1 MKTRTGSGMDEYWD
15 DESAKAEEESHVEE
29 SASGLQDKG
38 QPQPASAAA
47 SASAADDEKSDPF
60 TDGLDDDPLDDS
72 DEENAAPE
80 DAADEQLQDPPD
92 EENAPDD
99 EQAKDSAARQARQ
112 QDDLPLFNHFLRVK
126 NDAVKK
132 APLDLSDTHAPLGVR
147 LEKYRK
153 DAGLTLDEVYA
164 RTHIVQDYLL
174 NLEQGNYG
182 ELTGKIYAQR
192 HIATLCQCYGLDQGV
207 KEELQDLLSREYDKS
222 GFGVR
227 ETPLPISDTSSESR
241 NGSST
246 LISKLPGII
255 ISFLLV
261 VLVVMILLA
270 IIVPLLSK
278 SHRKTSNPRDMAPL
292 VVPREHR
299 PHILPIPK

>member
-15 DESAKAEEESHVEE
+15 DESANAEEESQVKE
-29 SASGLQDKG
+29 SASLPQDKEQQEAQAPSG
-38 QPQPASAAA
+38 ALATAS
-47 SASAADDEKSDPF
+47 DDEKSDPF
-60 TDGLDDDPLDDS
+60 TDGLDDEPLDSELGD
-72 DEENAAPE
+72 P
-80 DAADEQLQDPPD
+80 DAVETADEQLQDPP
-92 EENAPDD
+92 EEEASAGTEPANVNA
-99 EQAKDSAARQARQ
+99 EKEFQRH
-112 QDDLPLFNHFLRVK
+112 DDLPLFNHFLRVK
-126 NDAVKK
+126 NDAGKK
-132 APLDLSDTHAPLGVR
+132 APLDFTDTHEKLGVR
-147 LEKYRK
+147 LRRYRK
-153 DAGLTLDEVYA
+153 DAGLTPDEVYA

-174 NLEQGNYG
+174 NLEEGNYG
-182 ELTGKIYAQR
+182 ELTGKIYAKR

-207 KEELQDLLSREYDKS
+207 KEELQNLLSREYDKS
-222 GFGVR
+222 GYGVR

-241 NGSST
+241 HGSST
-246 LISKLPGII
+246 IISKLPGII

-278 SHRKTSNPRDMAPL
+278 SHKKTANPRDMAPL